1 MKRFFL
7 WLGRYL
13 KQTDKVLLI
22 LCLLASTY
30 GIVLIASVTGGF
42 SSSSTIIQ
50 IVATVLGV
58 GLFILFSSF
67 DTDTLTDNARLL
79 FILSVL
85 FLLTL
90 IPFGEGYDDTG
101 NRAWLRFGRIGI
113 QPAELIK
120 VTYAITLAKVFVSA
134 REKHG
139 INSPLTILK
148 TAAVFGVLFVLIVVI
163 SSDLGSALIYL
174 FMFIVLLF
182 AAGVSLWWFA
192 AGAGALVAIA
202 PLLWNFVLRTDQK
215 DRIMA
220 PYFPSVDTSGLGIL
234 WQTNQSKAAIAN
246 GGFIGQGLFHGTM
259 TQSGSV
265 PQQYTDFIFTA
276 AAEELGFIGCIA
288 VAVILLLIIAR
299 CVYVGIKSNYSM
311 GYLLCFVFGAMLLS
325 QMLINIGMCLGLTPV
340 VGLTLPFFSYG
351 GSSVITSYAA
361 MGIVAGIKMRPKP
374 ESFRYSY

>member
-1 MKRFFL
+1 LKRFFL

-148 TAAVFGVLFVLIVVI
+148 TAAVFRGAVRADRGDFLR
-163 SSDLGSALIYL
+163 LGSALIYL

-182 AAGVSLWWFA
+182 AAGVSCGGLPPGPVPWSLSPRCCGTWFCA
-192 AGAGALVAIA
+192 RSEGPDHG
-202 PLLWNFVLRTDQK
+202 
-215 DRIMA
+215 

-234 WQTNQSKAAIAN
+234 WQTNQV
-246 GGFIGQGLFHGTM
+246 GRHRQRRVYRTGLFHGTM
-259 TQSGSV
+259 TQSGRCPSSTRLYLYGRRRGAGLYRLHRRGRDPASDHRPV
-265 PQQYTDFIFTA
+265 RLRGHQVQ
-276 AAEELGFIGCIA
+276 
-288 VAVILLLIIAR
+288 LLHGL
-299 CVYVGIKSNYSM
+299 
-311 GYLLCFVFGAMLLS
+311 LLCFVFGAMLLS
-325 QMLINIGMCLGLTPV
+325 HMLINIGMCLGLTPV